1 MIEATRNYEQKG
13 RGVEIRGAGFLV
25 KRDTSLDRCWECH
38 PTLP

>member
-13 RGVEIRGAGFLV
+13 RGVKIREADFLV
-25 KRDTSLDRCWECH
+25 KRYTILDRCWECH